1 MDNVKITIS
10 QEKIYIKKGIIKLKF
25 LYSYLFYFLL
35 MSIIYFIVTIKKEK
49 QINNKYL
56 LYLLENFNDALYL
69 IFMISFLIFII
80 CLSVFLFSYF
90 RNMHLETISVSQ
102 NIKIRGI
109 DYEIT
114 LDYIFLKEIIVAR
127 YYRANYNFWNRGSYY
142 SHFRDKCTI
151 IFITQ
156 NDEEYEWGFK
166 LSYQKGMEIKKM
178 IEERMA
184 LNLSKKNENV

>member
-1 MDNVKITIS
+1 MVVDNVKITIS
-10 QEKIYIKKGIIKLKF
+10 QEKIYIKKGNFRIQQIYK
-25 LYSYLFYFLL
+25 YTLFYLVMEVIIIILFLK
-35 MSIIYFIVTIKKEK
+35 VEK
-49 QINNKYL
+49 GTLGNKYL
-56 LYLLENFNDALYL
+56 LQLLNDSFLLFLMKVSFFSLPLFLLLFLSCRNLYL
-69 IFMISFLIFII
+69 EEIS
-80 CLSVFLFSYF
+80 CSD
-90 RNMHLETISVSQ
+90 R
-102 NIKIRGI
+102 IKINGI
-109 DYEIT
+109 NYKIDIEYN
-114 LDYIFLKEIIVAR
+114 FLKEVKVALS
-127 YYRANYNFWNRGSYY
+127 YRFNYSLFDRGSYY